1 MFWSFTGN
9 FHLLKSRPDEWL
21 RMFVELGGKPEEND
35 VYCYKIRSPLWNNKR
50 VNFNPGL
57 KVYEK
62 WSWVIFVCMAAS
74 TTARDSWYV
83 LLAQIFNMGGLKW
96 LYLYTFIQTCSCFWH
111 SFGRYHLKM
120 DGWKTM
126 FLLGWLPCRCNV
138 SVREETIYIKKEVI
152 FVGPK
157 SRYTNLKCQFSTGK
171 TTGFILKIWFFFREG
186 KIFHTMKTALGGI
199 PWPSPKL
206 PQQHIWTLGDSLTFR
221 WKPLKSNM
229 KQITWWTRNLGLT
242 DVSHLY
248 QLRFFVNTKHLCS
261 IYPGSPKPK
270 LCPLV
275 IGNPLHGSS

>member
-83 LLAQIFNMGGLKW
+83 LLAPIFNMGGLKW

-111 SFGRYHLKM
+111 PFGRYHLKM

-138 SVREETIYIKKEVI
+138 SVREETTSKKESG
-152 FVGPK
+152 FLLAQNGEDP
-157 SRYTNLKCQFSTGK
+157 NLKCQFSTGK
-171 TTGFILKIWFFFREG
+171 TTGFILKICFFFFFFFGRATY
-186 KIFHTMKTALGGI
+186 FI
-199 PWPSPKL
+199 PWKRRPWAVYPDL
-206 PQQHIWTLGDSLTFR
+206 PQSCLSSIIWTLGGLCDISVKTLEIQYETNHVGFHQGISDSQMFHTYINYGFLLIQNISAVYT
-221 WKPLKSNM
+221 LEV
-229 KQITWWTRNLGLT
+229 Q
-242 DVSHLY
+242 
-248 QLRFFVNTKHLCS
+248 
-261 IYPGSPKPK
+261 SPNFAPW
-270 LCPLV
+270 
-275 IGNPLHGSS
+275 